1 MGSIIFFYFNY
12 MTKKNQLKINQIL
25 KDKIIKNRPNQI
37 RKPECPNISG
47 LKKKPR
53 SVGLGEAIWTNI
65 KWFEF
70 FILKFKLF
78 FFL

>member
-1 MGSIIFFYFNY
+1 

-65 KWFEF
+65 K
-70 FILKFKLF
+70 
-78 FFL
+78 